1 MIKNINMI
9 NRSVNLPINKSFFL
23 FGPRGC
29 GKSTL
34 LRSVF
39 KERKH
44 ILFDL
49 LDVELVEELSLHPKR
64 FIERIPQDTD
74 LVIIDEVQKLPKLL
88 DYVHMLIEERN
99 IQFILTGSSA
109 RRLKQ
114 KGTNLLAGRALV
126 REIFPFSSL
135 ELKNNFDLIKA
146 LQQGALPNSYLAQP
160 EEAYDYLKSYALTYL
175 EKEIQAEQWVRNLDP
190 FRKFLIIA
198 AQMNGKIINR
208 SSIAKD
214 IGVDSATIQS
224 YFDILKDTY
233 MGFCLPAFNQSIR
246 KQLRQAPKFYL
257 ADPGIKRALEKTT
270 KVPLLPQTSAFG
282 EAFEHWVILEF
293 IKQASYKNL
302 DFEFHY
308 LQTKEG
314 AEIDLVIKR
323 PTKPLLLVEIKS
335 KTKVTEQDA
344 KTLEKLGS
352 IFKEPVEK
360 LLLSQDPLTQHFGGT
375 KAIYWLDGIINACL

>member
-1 MIKNINMI
+1 
-9 NRSVNLPINKSFFL
+9 
-23 FGPRGC
+23 
-29 GKSTL
+29 
-34 LRSVF
+34 
-39 KERKH
+39 
-44 ILFDL
+44 
-49 LDVELVEELSLHPKR
+49 VELVKELSLHPKR
-64 FIERIPQDTD
+64 FIERIPQD
-74 LVIIDEVQKLPKLL
+74 
-88 DYVHMLIEERN
+88 
-99 IQFILTGSSA
+99 
-109 RRLKQ
+109 
-114 KGTNLLAGRALV
+114 
-126 REIFPFSSL
+126 
-135 ELKNNFDLIKA
+135 
-146 LQQGALPNSYLAQP
+146 
-160 EEAYDYLKSYALTYL
+160 YL

-233 MGFCLPAFNQSIR
+233 MGFYLPAFNQSIR
-246 KQLRQAPKFYL
+246 KQLRQTPKFYL

-314 AEIDLVIKR
+314 AAVL
-323 PTKPLLLVEIKS
+323 
-335 KTKVTEQDA
+335 
-344 KTLEKLGS
+344 
-352 IFKEPVEK
+352 
-360 LLLSQDPLTQHFGGT
+360 
-375 KAIYWLDGIINACL
+375 